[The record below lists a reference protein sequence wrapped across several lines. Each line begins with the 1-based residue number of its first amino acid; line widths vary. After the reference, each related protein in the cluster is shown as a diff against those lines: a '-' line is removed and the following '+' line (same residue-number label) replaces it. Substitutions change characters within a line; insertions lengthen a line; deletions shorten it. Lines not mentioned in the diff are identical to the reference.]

1 MSYKTDIDNHND
13 RLVTDNI
20 TIDNLISNLS
30 NLPSFNNTNVQ
41 EENVLE
47 GKTYYANGMLR
58 TGTMN
63 NVGQQIIIPNNRVQN
78 IAEGY
83 HDGTGYVDIGIN
95 TSDATA
101 TANDMAYGTTAYVN
115 GDKITGLVST
125 VNSYV
130 GFMKSIN
137 TQYHVKDISA
147 FNFIEFNAVF
157 NVGSMFFRPNSSVL
171 ARANYDL
178 VSTAINLNA
187 NILKKDEV
195 VLGITGAYEGVI
207 SQADY
212 NNCLNIA
219 NEILGIA

>member
-95 TSDATA
+95 TSDA
-101 TANDMAYGTTAYVN
+101 NVGNMDVAYGVIAYGN
-115 GDKITGLVST
+115 SGKIVGGVST

-130 GFMKSIN
+130 GFMKPIN
-137 TQYHVKDISA
+137 TQYHVQDIPA

-157 NVGSMFFRPNSSVL
+157 NVGSMLFRPNSSVL

-195 VLGITGAYEGVI
+195 VLGITGVYEGII
-207 SQADY
+207 SEQEYDDCI
-212 NNCLNIA
+212 NTA
-219 NEILGIA
+219 NAILGIS